1 MNGISTIA
9 RKELR
14 SVFLS
19 PVALIFLGVF
29 LVAALFDFFFLSKF
43 FARNLADLRP
53 LFGALPVLLIFLVAA
68 LTMRQWSEEQKS
80 GTLEVLLTLPLRT
93 RDLVLGKFVAGVLL
107 VALALALT
115 LPLPITVSMLGD
127 LDWGPVVGGYV
138 AALLLGSTYLALG
151 LWISALTDNQ
161 IVALLVTGIIG
172 GLMYV
177 VGGDQVAGTVGVIFG
192 NEAGEI
198 MRSLGTGSRFASIE
212 RGVLDLRDFFY
223 YASLTAL
230 FLSLNGYFLETK
242 RMEKQP
248 AEGNSRRGVLK
259 LGVALVAL
267 NVVLGNLWLAP
278 VTTAR
283 ADLTADGEYSISPVT
298 EELLAR
304 LDEPLLIAGYFSEKT
319 HPKLAPLVPRIRDF
333 LDEYEVRGGGN
344 VAVEFHDPSKDE
356 AVEEEIKEQYGIDSI
371 PLRVSSRTEEAVV
384 NSFFH
389 ILIKQGDS
397 FEVLSFGDLIEV
409 HADENDVVVRLRNL
423 EYDITRAIKK
433 TTEGFSSIEAVL
445 ARNEAQVKLTAYVT
459 PGKLPPEFAEVPANI
474 KKVADALAE
483 KSGGR
488 LSFEQIDPTDDA
500 QLAQK
505 IAQQYGFRPLAADLF
520 GQQQFYLHLLLE
532 AGDRAEPLFPQGDL
546 SESDL
551 RTTIEAGV
559 QRLTPGF
566 VKTIG
571 VLVAKEMPEMPM
583 QNMPGMPNHPVQ
595 VDYKGLEKSFQV
607 DFEVQE
613 VEAKDGVV
621 PGNIDVLLIGKPGE
635 LDEKQQFAV
644 DQYLMRGG
652 AVIALAGAYR
662 VKPART
668 GINAVKEQDP
678 LFDMLE
684 TYGVKVDQA
693 FVMDPQN
700 TSFPMPVREQRGGFV
715 FERIELLPYPFF
727 IDVRPEGFNRE
738 HPALAGVPSLA
749 MTWTSPVR
757 FTEGTE
763 GREGLDAQVLVRS
776 SDESWI
782 RREMGLEPDLQ
793 KYPDTGFGVPEGA
806 ERGAVPLA
814 VSLVGSLPSHFAEKP
829 SPLFEPG
836 AEANP
841 EASDGDRTGRTL
853 KSSTPDARLV
863 VIGSSEFVGDL
874 VGQLGAQIG
883 GGSYRGNAV
892 LIRNLIDW
900 ALEDT
905 DLLQIRS
912 AGAFARTL
920 KSMDD
925 SERNTY
931 EVVNYAVVLL
941 ALGGVLLLTVSRR
954 RLAKPIPLTGTKG
967 GVA

>member
-19 PVALIFLGVF
+19 PVALIFLGIF
-29 LVAALFDFFFLSKF
+29 LVAALFHFFFISKF

-53 LFGALPVLLIFLVAA
+53 LFSALPVLLIFLVAA

-151 LWISALTDNQ
+151 LCVSSLTDNQ
-161 IVALLVTGIIG
+161 IVALLVTAIVG

-177 VGGDQVAGTVGVIFG
+177 VGGEQVAGVMGVTFG
-192 NEAGEI
+192 NEAAEL

-212 RGVLDLRDFFY
+212 RGVLDLRDLFY
-223 YASLTAL
+223 YGSLTAL

-248 AEGNSRRGVLK
+248 AGGTSRRGALA
-259 LGVALVAL
+259 LGVGLVAA

-298 EELLAR
+298 EELLGR

-333 LDEYEVRGGGN
+333 LEEYEVRGAGN
-344 VAVEFHDPSKDE
+344 VRVEFHDPSKDE
-356 AVEEEIKEQYGIDSI
+356 AVEEEIKDQYGIDSI

-389 ILIKQGDS
+389 ILVKYGDTY
-397 FEVLSFGDLIEV
+397 EVLGFGDLIEV
-409 HADENDVVVRLRNL
+409 HADETDVVVRLRSL

-433 TTEGFSSIEAVL
+433 VSEGFSSIEAVL
-445 ARNEAQVKLTAYVT
+445 ARSGSNVKLTAYVT
-459 PGKLPPEFAEVPANI
+459 PGKLPPEFAEVPQRI
-474 KKVADALAE
+474 KKVADDLAE

-488 LSFEQIDPTDDA
+488 LTFEQVDPSGDQA
-500 QLAQK
+500 LAK
-505 IAQQYGFRPLAADLF
+505 DIANRYGFQPMAADLF
-520 GQQQFYLHLLLE
+520 GQQLFYLHLLLE
-532 AGDRAEPLFPQGDL
+532 VGDRAEPLFPQGDL

-571 VLVAKEMPEMPM
+571 FVTSKEAPQSFGNP
-583 QNMPGMPNHPVQ
+583 NAANHPVQ
-595 VDYKGLEKSFQV
+595 VDYKGLERNLTA
-607 DFEVQE
+607 DFEVE
-613 VEAKDGVV
+613 MLELEDGAV
-621 PGNIDVLLIGKPGE
+621 PGDVDVLIVGKPGE
-635 LDEKQQFAV
+635 LTDKQQFAI

-662 VKPART
+662 VKPERT
-668 GINAVKEQDP
+668 GINAFKEGDP

-684 TYGVKVDQA
+684 TYGVEVEQA
-693 FVMDPQN
+693 FVMDPSN
-700 TSFPMPVREQRGGFV
+700 TSFPMPVRERRGGFV
-715 FERIELLPYPFF
+715 FERIEMLPYPFF
-727 IDVRPEGFNRE
+727 VDVRPDGFNRD

-749 MTWTSPVR
+749 MTWASPVR
-757 FTEGTE
+757 FKEGVE
-763 GREGLDAQVLVRS
+763 GREGLEARVLMQS
-776 SDESWI
+776 SDESWLK
-782 RREMGLEPDLQ
+782 RDTGLEPDLE
-793 KYPDTGFGVPEGA
+793 KYPETGFAAPDKDRKAATLGVT
-806 ERGAVPLA
+806 
-814 VSLVGSLPSHFAEKP
+814 LVGTLTSHFADKP
-829 SPLFEPG
+829 SPLFEPDAAP
-836 AEANP
+836 AED
-841 EASDGDRTGRTL
+841 ASDGDRTGRTL
-853 KSSTPDARLV
+853 KTSTPDARLV
-863 VIGSSEFVGDL
+863 VLGSSEFVGDL
-874 VGQLGAQIG
+874 VGQLGAQVG

-892 LIRNLIDW
+892 LMRNLIDW

-905 DLLQIRS
+905 ELLQIRT

-920 KSMDD
+920 ESMDD
-925 SERNTY
+925 KRRNTY
-931 EVVNYAVVLL
+931 EAVNYAVVLL

-954 RLAKPIPLTGTKG
+954 KLAKPIPLTGTKG

>member
-1 MNGISTIA
+1 MNGITTIA

-93 RDLVLGKFVAGVLL
+93 RDLVLGKFFAGVLL
-107 VALALALT
+107 VGLALLLT

-151 LWISALTDNQ
+151 LCISALTDNQ

-177 VGGDQVAGTVGVIFG
+177 VGGEQVAGTIGVIFG

-212 RGVLDLRDFFY
+212 RGVLDLRDLFY
-223 YASLTAL
+223 YGSLTAF

-248 AEGNSRRGVLK
+248 ADGNSRRGALM
-259 LGVALVAL
+259 LGVALVGL

-278 VTTAR
+278 VTSAR

-333 LDEYEVRGGGN
+333 LEEYEVRGAGN
-344 VAVEFHDPSKDE
+344 VRVEFHDPSRDE
-356 AVEEEIKEQYGIDSI
+356 AIEEEIKEQYGIDSI

-389 ILIKQGDS
+389 ILVKYGDT

-409 HADENDVVVRLRNL
+409 HADESDVVVRLRNL

-433 TTEGFSSIEAVL
+433 ASEGFSSIEAVL
-445 ARNEAQVKLTAYVT
+445 ARNEANVKLTAYVT
-459 PGKLPPEFAEVPANI
+459 PGQLPPEFAEVPARI
-474 KKVADALAE
+474 KKVADELAE

-488 LSFEQIDPTDDA
+488 LAFEQIDPSGDQA
-500 QLAQK
+500 LAEQ
-505 IAQQYGFRPLAADLF
+505 IAQTYGFRPLAADLF
-520 GQQQFYLHLLLE
+520 GQQTFYLYLLLE
-532 AGDRAEPLFPQGDL
+532 AGERAEPLFPQGDM
-546 SESDL
+546 SEADL
-551 RTTIEAGV
+551 RATVEAGV

-571 VLVAKEMPEMPM
+571 LLTSKEAPTMPD
-583 QNMPGMPNHPVQ
+583 MPGAPNHPVQ
-595 VDYKGLEKSFQV
+595 ADYKGLERALAA
-607 DFEVQE
+607 DFEVKQ
-613 VEAKDGVV
+613 VELKDGAV
-621 PGNIDVLLIGKPGE
+621 PGDIDVLIVGKPGP
-635 LDEKQQFAV
+635 LDPKQQFAI

-662 VKPART
+662 IKPERT
-668 GINAVKEQDP
+668 GINAIKEADP
-678 LFDMLE
+678 LFELLE

-700 TSFPMPVREQRGGFV
+700 TAFPMPVREQRGPFV
-715 FERIELLPYPFF
+715 FERVELLPYPFF
-727 IDVRPEGFNRE
+727 IDVRPDGFNRE

-749 MTWTSPVR
+749 MTWASPVR
-757 FTEGTE
+757 FVEGVE

-776 SDESWI
+776 SDESWV
-782 RREMGLEPDLQ
+782 RRETVLEPDLKQ
-793 KYPDTGFGVPEGA
+793 FPEVGFGAPGDA
-806 ERGAVPLA
+806 ERDSIPLA
-814 VSLVGSLPSHFAEKP
+814 VTLVGTLPSHFAEKA

-836 AEANP
+836 AEP
-841 EASDGDRTGRTL
+841 TEEASDGDRTGRTL
-853 KSSTPDARLV
+853 KQSTPDARLV
-863 VIGSSEFVGDL
+863 VVGSSEFVGDL
-874 VGQLGAQIG
+874 VTQLGGQIG
-883 GGSYRGNAV
+883 GGSYRGNPV
-892 LIRNLIDW
+892 LLRNLIDW
-900 ALEDT
+900 TLEDT